1 MEAFA
6 VLEKSYYVVNR
17 DFDFYKQKFGHTYY
31 LSVNEEETTFIDKLF
46 KKADKQL
53 SAQDRMLNYSISAI
67 YTAMTVLIEYL
78 KRNNII
84 FSDSDLEEICVGF
97 SQMKKNDINFKDK
110 TENELDEILFG
121 LLTDG
126 IDLDSRK
133 KSGSERTPDE
143 IIQYMLE
150 IIGYDKEVSNCKSI
164 VDPACGT
171 GTFIKQITQKFIE
184 GLQVT
189 DSVTEKLLMQRL
201 IRAYDTKPSNVF
213 VTKIVIIETL
223 IAKKI
228 VKDISVVCELMKGL
242 PIYCE
247 DFLHTDEKADFVIG
261 NPPYIRLQN
270 LPLEYR
276 DYIKSNY
283 ASATGRFDIFTCFME
298 HSDKI
303 LSEHGRMCLIT
314 SNKYLTA
321 NYGVGIRDY
330 LSRTGH
336 VRKIIDLFDT
346 KFFGAAVLPA
356 IIMCENVSEKDADVE
371 YIGIKTS
378 THRANAHCK
387 NATELFDFAENK
399 MISDKVV
406 VSYGVLD
413 DIILEIARAT
423 VKIPI
428 NGKTWNFLSEDENDI
443 KLKMDKNKQCSLKD
457 LFDICVGIK
466 TTADTVFVKP
476 MTEEFIND
484 HKFEN
489 DAIYPLIQSFDVNR
503 WQITW
508 GENKKD
514 RYILY
519 PHREKD
525 GNMQAIPLNEI
536 PNAASYLLEQEE
548 TLRKRT
554 YLTESKTRE
563 WYECWVPQKLSK
575 FQQTKIVTRDIVST
589 NSFALDESG
598 RLCQGNTF
606 FLTKKDSIFSIDFA
620 GLDDHQYY
628 CFILG
633 ILNSKAM
640 EYYQK
645 MISGCLYSQKY
656 RYTTSNLN
664 RWPIPKVNLHNALK
678 IAKYVD
684 EIISGSAKKDE
695 LESKID
701 ILVYNEFDLNQDD
714 IEKIE
719 KLVSKSER
727 MTA

>member
-1 MEAFA
+1 MDALA
-6 VLEKSYYVVNR
+6 VLEKSYYVINR

-31 LSVNEEETTFIDKLF
+31 MTVNEEETTFIDRMF
-46 KKADKQL
+46 KGADKQL
-53 SAQDRMLNYSISAI
+53 SAQDKMLNYSVSAI
-67 YTAMTVLIEYL
+67 YTAMTVLTEYL
-78 KRNNII
+78 RRNNFIY
-84 FSDSDLEEICVGF
+84 SDSDLEDICSGF
-97 SQMKKNDINFKDK
+97 SEIKKKDINFKDK
-110 TENELDEILFG
+110 TDKELNEILFG

-143 IIQYMLE
+143 IIRYMLD
-150 IIGYDKEVSNCKSI
+150 IIGYDKNVANSKSI

-171 GTFIKQITQKFIE
+171 GTFIKQVTQIFIE
-184 GLQVT
+184 GLQAT
-189 DSVTEKLLMQRL
+189 DSITEKLLLKKL

-213 VTKIVIIETL
+213 VTKIVIVGTL
-223 IAKKI
+223 IENKL
-228 VKDISVVCELMKGL
+228 VNDIRTVRELMKDL
-242 PIYCE
+242 PVYCE
-247 DFLHTDEKADFVIG
+247 DFLYCSEKTDFVIG

-276 DYIKSNY
+276 DYIKNHFV
-283 ASATGRFDIFTCFME
+283 SATGRFDIFTCFME
-298 HSDKI
+298 HGDKI
-303 LSEHGRMCLIT
+303 LNERGRMCLIT

-330 LSRTGH
+330 LSKTGH

-356 IIMCENVSEKDADVE
+356 IIVCENGMDTDVE

-378 THRANAHCK
+378 TQTANAHCN
-387 NATELFDFAENK
+387 NATELFQYAENK
-399 MISDKVV
+399 MESDKVV
-406 VSYGVLD
+406 VSFGESSDVNF
-413 DIILEIARAT
+413 EIARSN
-423 VKIPI
+423 VKIPK
-428 NGKTWNFLSEDENDI
+428 GGCTWNFSSDNENDI
-443 KLKMDKNKQCSLKD
+443 KTKMENNRQCSLKD

-476 MTEEFIND
+476 MTAKFVKEN
-484 HKFEN
+484 KFEKEVV
-489 DAIYPLIQSFDVNR
+489 YPLIQSFDVNR
-503 WQITW
+503 WKITW
-508 GENKKD
+508 GESEKD
-514 RYILY
+514 RCILY
-519 PHREKD
+519 PHREKN
-525 GNMQAIPLNEI
+525 GNMQAIPLKEI
-536 PNAASYLLEQEE
+536 PNAAQYLLAQEDV
-548 TLRKRT
+548 LRKRT
-554 YLTESKTRE
+554 YLSESKTRE

-575 FQQTKIVTRDIVST
+575 FQQTKIVTRDIVSE

-606 FLTKKDSIFSIDFA
+606 FLTKKNSIFSIDYA
-620 GLDDHQYY
+620 ELDEHQYY

-664 RWPIPKVNLHNALK
+664 RWPIPKISLENALK
-678 IAKYVD
+678 ISKYVED
-684 EIISGSAKKDE
+684 IISGAEIKAE
-695 LESKID
+695 LENRID
-701 ILVYNEFDLNQDD
+701 ILVYNEFDLNQSE

-719 KLVSKSER
+719 KLVGKSER

>member
-6 VLEKSYYVVNR
+6 VLEKSFYLVNR
-17 DFDFYKQKFGHTYY
+17 EFDFYKQKFEHTYY
-31 LSVNEEETTFIDKLF
+31 MSVNEEETKFIDKMF
-46 KKADKQL
+46 KKADKKL
-53 SAQDRMLNYSISAI
+53 SAKDKMLNYSISAI
-67 YTAMTVLIEYL
+67 YTSMAVLIEYL
-78 KRNNII
+78 RRYSIS
-84 FSDSDLEEICVGF
+84 FLDSDMEEICSGF
-97 SQMKKNDINFKDK
+97 SVMNRNDINFKDK
-110 TENELDEILFG
+110 TETELDEILFG

-150 IIGYDKEVSNCKSI
+150 IVGYDKEVSNYKSI

-184 GLQVT
+184 GLKPA
-189 DSVTEKLLMQRL
+189 DSVIEKLLSQKL

-213 VTKIVIIETL
+213 ITKIVIICTL
-223 IAKKI
+223 IAQKV
-228 VKDISVVCELMKGL
+228 VKDIHSVRELMCGL

-247 DFLHTDEKADFVIG
+247 DFLHTNEKTDFVIG

-270 LPLEYR
+270 LSVDYR
-276 DYIKSNY
+276 NFIKGNF

-298 HSDKI
+298 HGDKI
-303 LSEHGRMCLIT
+303 LNENGRMCLIT

-321 NYGVGIRDY
+321 NYGAGIREY
-330 LSRTGH
+330 LSQTGH
-336 VRKIIDLFDT
+336 VRKIVDLFDT

-356 IIMCENVSEKDADVE
+356 IIMCENISKKDADVE

-378 THRANAHCK
+378 IQSANEHCE
-387 NATELFDFAENK
+387 NAIELFEFAENN
-399 MISDKVV
+399 MISDKAI
-406 VSYGVLD
+406 VSYG
-413 DIILEIARAT
+413 ISNETNFEISKSV
-423 VKIPI
+423 VKIPL
-428 NGKTWNFLSEDENDI
+428 GGCTWNFSSGEENDI
-443 KLKMDKNKQCSLKD
+443 KEKMDKSKQCSLKE

-476 MTEEFIND
+476 MTKEFVEAHN
-484 HKFEN
+484 FEQGV
-489 DAIYPLIQSFDVNR
+489 IYPLVQSFNIDKWR
-503 WQITW
+503 ITW
-508 GENKKD
+508 GDSNKD

-519 PHREKD
+519 PHYEKD

-536 PNAASYLLEQEE
+536 PNAASYLIEQEE
-548 TLRKRT
+548 VLRKRS

-575 FQQTKIVTRDIVST
+575 FQQTKILTRDIVST

-606 FLTKKDSIFSIDFA
+606 FMTKKESIFSIDHFA
-620 GLDDHQYY
+620 LNEHQYY
-628 CFILG
+628 SFMLG
-633 ILNSKAM
+633 ILNSRAL

-664 RWPIPKVNLHNALK
+664 RWPIPKVSLDSALK
-678 IAKYVD
+678 ISKYVD
-684 EIISGSAKKDE
+684 EIISGSTRQTE
-695 LESKID
+695 LEREID
-701 ILVYNEFDLNQDD
+701 EIVYNGFGLNQQD

-719 KLVSKSER
+719 KLVN
-727 MTA
+727 

>member
-6 VLEKSYYVVNR
+6 VLEKSFYLINR
-17 DFDFYKQKFGHTYY
+17 EFDFYKQKFEHTYY
-31 LSVNEEETTFIDKLF
+31 MSVNEEETTFIDKLF

-53 SAQDRMLNYSISAI
+53 SAQDKMLNYSISAI
-67 YTAMTVLIEYL
+67 YTSMTVLMEYL
-78 KRNNII
+78 RRYNIQ
-84 FSDSDLEEICVGF
+84 FSNCDMEEICSGF
-97 SQMKKNDINFKDK
+97 SKINKNNINFKDK
-110 TENELDEILFG
+110 TETELDEILFG

-150 IIGYDKEVSNCKSI
+150 IVGYDKDVSNCKSI

-171 GTFIKQITQKFIE
+171 GTFIKPITQKFIE
-184 GLQVT
+184 GLQPT
-189 DSVTEKLLMQRL
+189 DSVIEKLLRQRL

-213 VTKIVIIETL
+213 ITKIVIVGTL
-223 IAKKI
+223 IAENV
-228 VKDISVVCELMKGL
+228 VKDIRSVCELMKEL

-247 DFLHTDEKADFVIG
+247 DFLHTEQKTDFVIG

-270 LPLEYR
+270 LPIEYR
-276 DYIKSNY
+276 DFIKNNFV
-283 ASATGRFDIFTCFME
+283 SATGRFDIFTCFME
-298 HSDKI
+298 HGDKN
-303 LSEHGRMCLIT
+303 LNENGRMCLIT

-321 NYGVGIRDY
+321 NYGIGIRNY
-330 LSRTGH
+330 LSQTGH
-336 VRKIIDLFDT
+336 VRKIVDLFDT

-356 IIMCENVSEKDADVE
+356 IIMCENISQKDADVE

-378 THRANAHCK
+378 TQGASRHC
-387 NATELFDFAENK
+387 NDATELFDFAENN
-399 MISDKVV
+399 MISDKAV
-406 VSYGVLD
+406 VSYGTSAEM
-413 DIILEIARAT
+413 ILEIAKSV
-423 VKIPI
+423 VKIPL
-428 NGKTWNFLSEDENDI
+428 GGSTWNFSSGEENNI
-443 KLKMDKNKQCSLKD
+443 KIKMDKNKQCSLKE

-476 MTEEFIND
+476 MTEEFIEAR
-484 HKFEN
+484 KFEQEV
-489 DAIYPLIQSFDVNR
+489 IYPLVQSFDVDK
-503 WQITW
+503 WKITW
-508 GENKKD
+508 GDSKKD
-514 RYILY
+514 RCILY

-525 GNMQAIPLNEI
+525 GYMQAIPLNEI
-536 PNAASYLLEQEE
+536 PNAASYLIEQEE
-548 TLRKRT
+548 MLRKRS

-575 FQQTKIVTRDIVST
+575 FQQTKIVTRDIVSM

-606 FLTKKDSIFSIDFA
+606 FLTKKESTFSIDYSE
-620 GLDDHQYY
+620 LDEHQYY

-633 ILNSKAM
+633 ILNSKAL

-664 RWPIPKVNLHNALK
+664 RWPIPKVSLDSAIK
-678 IAKYVD
+678 ISSYVD
-684 EIISGSAKKDE
+684 EIVLGSTKQDE
-695 LESKID
+695 FERKID
-701 ILVYNEFDLNQDD
+701 EIVYNEFDLNQQD

-719 KLVSKSER
+719 RIVSKSER

>member
-1 MEAFA
+1 MEAFS
-6 VLEKSYYVVNR
+6 VLEKSYYTINR
-17 DFDFYKQKFGHTYY
+17 NFDFYKQKFEHTYY
-31 LSVNEEETTFIDKLF
+31 LSVNEEETKFIDKLF
-46 KKADKQL
+46 KKAHKEL
-53 SAQDRMLNYSISAI
+53 CAQDKMLNYSISTI
-67 YTAMTVLIEYL
+67 YTAMTVLTEYL
-78 KRNNII
+78 KRKSIK

-97 SQMKKNDINFKDK
+97 SQMKKTNVNFKDK

-126 IDLDSRK
+126 IGLESRK
-133 KSGSERTPDE
+133 KSGSERTPNE
-143 IIQYMLE
+143 IIRYMLE
-150 IIGYDKEVSNCKSI
+150 IIGYDKEVSGYKSI

-171 GTFIKQITQKFIE
+171 GTYIKQITQKFIE

-189 DSVTEKLLMQRL
+189 DSITEKLLRQRL
-201 IRAYDTKPSNVF
+201 IRAYDTSPSNVF
-213 VTKIVIIETL
+213 ITKIVIVITL
-223 IAKKI
+223 IENSK
-228 VKDISVVCELMKGL
+228 VKDISIVCELMKDL
-242 PIYCE
+242 PIYCR
-247 DFLHTDEKADFVIG
+247 DFLNINEKTDFVIG

-270 LPLEYR
+270 LPLNYR
-276 DYIKSNY
+276 DYIKSNFV
-283 ASATGRFDIFTCFME
+283 SATGRFDIFTCFLE

-303 LSEHGRMCLIT
+303 LNKNGRLCLIT

-336 VRKIIDLFDT
+336 VRKLIDLFDT

-356 IIMCENVSEKDADVE
+356 IIMCENKSEKHANVE

-378 THRANAHCK
+378 TQKANSHCK
-387 NATELFDFAENK
+387 DATELFDFVEKK
-399 MISDKVV
+399 MRSDKAVV
-406 VSYGVLD
+406 RYGTTD
-413 DIILEIARAT
+413 KTILEIVRSI
-423 VKIPI
+423 VEIPKGG
-428 NGKTWNFLSEDENDI
+428 NTWDFLSEDENNI
-443 KLKMDKNKQCSLKD
+443 KLKMEKNKRCSLKD

-476 MTEEFIND
+476 MTEEFISD
-484 HKFEN
+484 HKFEK
-489 DAIYPLIQSFDVNR
+489 DVVYPLIQSFNVNR
-503 WQITW
+503 WKITW
-508 GENKKD
+508 GEDKKD

-519 PHREKD
+519 PHREQE
-525 GNMQAIPLNEI
+525 GNMRAIPLNEI
-536 PNAASYLLEQEE
+536 PNAALYLIEQEDV
-548 TLRKRT
+548 LRKRT
-554 YLTESKTRE
+554 YLAGSKTRE

-606 FLTKKDSIFSIDFA
+606 FLTKKDSIFSKDYA

-645 MISGCLYSQKY
+645 MISGCLYSKKY

-664 RWPIPKVNLHNALK
+664 RWPIPKVKLQNALEISK
-678 IAKYVD
+678 NVD
-684 EIISGSAKKDE
+684 KIISDSTMKED
-695 LESKID
+695 LENQID
-701 ILVYNEFDLNQDD
+701 IIVYNEFDLNQDD

-719 KLVSKSER
+719 KLVDK
-727 MTA
+727 